1 MAQAL
6 VDEET
11 LEALVFE
18 RSKAWSSKMKE
29 FTSLEDGMEMNVS
42 EFDNL
47 FHGED
52 QNPDLEDVA
61 LEALEDNV
69 PKEAKLEMGHINA
82 TSVAELTLVL
92 CANENEESKTEIEE
106 ILNETVPVV
115 EEHKRKWREAG
126 LDRILDTFDEKQI
139 EHHVGRWMRRHNGV
153 YLEASPPKYH
163 HAHHNSISDESDES
177 MHSIDTAR
185 YIQQSRRRNVH
196 TNNKTSHMS
205 TIKMYRKHSHKRDEL
220 RAKYAYDDEQ
230 EHRHHMQ
237 AVLLRRRERERQLAY
252 LASRP
257 MECVYSRGHYMRR
270 KYLRKRRIN
279 SWMFDS
285 ASSSEDDT
293 SFGGGDCLS
302 CRRHYSQSRSVYKS
316 SPYGKYRHPQVAS
329 RTMRTVHRHHTFDM
343 ELDLRPRLPENECSC
358 CNSNRLCS
366 NVIHIANSSTE
377 EWVVENRGGH
387 LTQETQDMPRKQEH
401 QPMDAKKISHR
412 SKEHEQTPHSSK
424 ATSASKMALS
434 TKNYMQMFPN
444 ETSDEDNAVTKKV
457 LTPKTSGKIT
467 HPTSTA
473 KKVLRKEARPTSLPQ
488 IQKENP
494 SATLGAPATNAP
506 VEATFDEVC
515 GVSTPLEA
523 LVKSANREIGLAS
536 SPLKENELQP
546 VYGTKADEEALP
558 LRSIKKLR
566 VSVKKIEIPK
576 SIPNKEILEKDS
588 TQPVS
593 DKRGRGRPR
602 KDKKKQTPRV
612 KRPERKETT
621 SYLPKLEQVREE
633 ESDLSSDLKTRSSTT
648 TSILGL
654 NDNETSNSDED
665 FQQALA
671 LSKASFKEEILKR
684 RKENTKT
691 SNNQSQST
699 AEESM
704 PIFNNQSVVCNSTA
718 MANDT
723 ACRRLL
729 RNRRGVKRAAAVSS
743 TEENAATS
751 SLSSST
757 SSLGEMNCPTL
768 GDPDC
773 TVVTSTTCESP
784 ASEPVPFPATIR
796 ITERGILLH
805 RPSASGGANFTLTE
819 QGLGKIIGE
828 RWARKYLK
836 YHIGSRSFDSRHSVY
851 YKPTPQLAAVL
862 RSPQDAQNL
871 GNSSASDDDIF
882 EQVNRYGTVYSI
894 LENNSGDN

>member
-457 LTPKTSGKIT
+457 LTPKTS
-467 HPTSTA
+467 
-473 KKVLRKEARPTSLPQ
+473 
-488 IQKENP
+488 
-494 SATLGAPATNAP
+494 
-506 VEATFDEVC
+506 
-515 GVSTPLEA
+515 
-523 LVKSANREIGLAS
+523 
-536 SPLKENELQP
+536 
-546 VYGTKADEEALP
+546 
-558 LRSIKKLR
+558 
-566 VSVKKIEIPK
+566 
-576 SIPNKEILEKDS
+576 
-588 TQPVS
+588 
-593 DKRGRGRPR
+593 
-602 KDKKKQTPRV
+602 
-612 KRPERKETT
+612 
-621 SYLPKLEQVREE
+621 EQVREE